1 VAKVIVTH
9 LTKECCPVT
18 ESGNPDRNIGRRTTS
33 SAAKRWRISQ
43 AHTTPEC
50 NEVDQEFSAAH
61 DIKHVT

>member
-1 VAKVIVTH
+1 M
-9 LTKECCPVT
+9 T